1 MNSFLAGDMDGNLRV
16 LLLIG
21 SLCYLGV
28 ILFMLKKK
36 LLTVRYSIIWLLS
49 GLVLLVFAAAPYVV
63 YVIGNLLH
71 IEMPS
76 NLVFTMLFAFVLLLL
91 LSLSSAVS
99 GFAEKIKRLSQKTAL
114 LEKRVRELEA
124 EKQQDQHS
132 LEE

>member
-1 MNSFLAGDMDGNLRV
+1 MSSFLTGNIDQILRIF
-16 LLLIG
+16 LLLGTI
-21 SLCYLGV
+21 LYLGV
-28 ILFMLKKK
+28 ILLMLKKK

-76 NLVFTMLFAFVLLLL
+76 NLVFTMLFAFMLLLL
-91 LSLSSAVS
+91 LSLSSTVS
-99 GFAEKIKRLSQKTAL
+99 CFAEKIKRLSQQAAL

-124 EKQQDQHS
+124 AQNQNRSNQ
-132 LEE
+132 